1 MPYDRWM
8 IAPFNTGLETDLKPW
23 IIPDDAFAVLTNAYI
38 FRGRV
43 RKRFGSYLMGT
54 AATTPVEQQL
64 FSRLRVQ
71 LTNTD
76 GAGNAAGVAPG
87 AIFKVGQ
94 IFSIGSAIFTV
105 NALGLPAN
113 MLRTD
118 GVVAVATFNTT
129 TGAYVINGATPF
141 TPVFFY
147 PSEPVMGIT
156 TYDVGPINQRPSYA
170 FDTQFAYIFT
180 QVVGSWDKVGP
191 APGFQWHGDDTNFF
205 WCTNWIGNLPGE
217 NALFVSNF
225 QAAIGAP
232 APATDD
238 PIWWYN
244 GTTWTKLIPYFL
256 PNGGAVAT
264 GPFVVTARIVL
275 PFKDRLILLNTI
287 EQNSAG
293 TVNTQYG
300 NRCRFSQAGSPIAVN
315 AWYEPNQKDAAGNT
329 AKGGGFIDAATDE
342 VIVSAEFIKNRLI
355 VYFERSTYELV
366 DTQSAVQPFVWQK
379 INTELGSEGTFSTVP
394 FDKEVLTIGQT
405 GVHACNGANVQRID
419 IKIPNTIFTF
429 QDTATGADRVFG
441 IRDYFTEM
449 VYWTFPSDQQLATQK
464 FPSAVL
470 VYNYVNGSWAINE
483 DCITAFGYF
492 EQQTSMTWATSPF
505 TWETAD
511 FTWDSGTT
519 QANFRQV
526 IAGNSEGF
534 MFIIA
539 SSVTSNAPNMQ
550 ITNMTVGGPT
560 VNLNVVDHTM
570 SVGQYVQVL
579 NAQGVTGINNGIFP
593 IVQVLDKDHIVIE
606 PATFIGVYTGG
617 GTVRRVSNYQILSKQ
632 WNPYIDKGRNLY
644 VQKMDFLVKKTSA
657 GEVVVDYAVSSSN
670 FLMVGPATV
679 TGTIMGNNILEMFP
693 YPSVPFEQE
702 SQRLAHPVYFQA
714 DGEFVQI
721 NIYMDATQI
730 VQPAIAFSDF
740 QLEGIVM
747 YTTPTSYRL
756 Q

>member
-8 IAPFNTGLETDLKPW
+8 IAPFNTGLETDLRPW
-23 IIPDDAFAVLTNAYI
+23 IIPDDAFSVLINAYI

-54 AATTPVEQQL
+54 AATSAVAQQL
-64 FSRLRVQ
+64 FSRLRIQ
-71 LTNTD
+71 LANTD
-76 GAGNAAGVAPG
+76 GAGNAAGTVPG

-94 IFSIGSAIFTV
+94 IFSIANAIFTV
-105 NALGLPAN
+105 HVTGIPAN

-118 GVVAVATFNTT
+118 GVVAPATFNTT
-129 TGAYVINGATPF
+129 TGAYVINGATPN

-147 PSEPVMGIT
+147 PAEPVMGIT
-156 TYDVGPINQRPSYA
+156 TYDVGSVNNRPSYA
-170 FDTQFAYIFT
+170 FDTQFAYVFT
-180 QVVGSWDKVGP
+180 GSWNKVGP
-191 APGFQWHGDDTNFF
+191 APGSQWHGNDTNFF
-205 WCTNWIGNLPGE
+205 WCTNWIGNTPGQTV
-217 NALFVSNF
+217 LFVSNF
-225 QAAIGAP
+225 QAAIGVP
-232 APATDD
+232 AVTDD
-238 PIWWYN
+238 PIWSFN
-244 GTTWTKLIPYFL
+244 GTTWTILKPFFF
-256 PNGGAVAT
+256 PNGGAAGT

-287 EQNSAG
+287 EQNAAG
-293 TVNTQYG
+293 NLNTQFG
-300 NRCRFSQAGSPIAVN
+300 NRCRFSWSGSPFATQ
-315 AWYEPNQKDAAGNT
+315 AWYEPNQVDAGGNKAGG
-329 AKGGGFIDAATDE
+329 AGFIDAATDE

-366 DTQSAVQPFVWQK
+366 DTQSEVQPFVWQK

-419 IKIPNTIFTF
+419 IKIPNLIFTF
-429 QDTATGADRVFG
+429 NDTTTGADRVFG

-449 VYWTFPSDQQLATQK
+449 VYWTFPSDEQLATQK
-464 FPSAVL
+464 FPGAVL
-470 VYNYVNGSWAINE
+470 VYNYVNGSWATNE

-492 EQQTSMTWATSPF
+492 EQQTAMTWATSPF

-519 QANFRQV
+519 SANFRQV
-526 IAGNSEGF
+526 IAGNPEGF

-539 SSVTSNAPNMQ
+539 PSVTSNAPNMQ
-550 ITNMTVGGPT
+550 ITNMAVGGPT
-560 VNLNVVDHTM
+560 VLLEIIDHTL

-593 IVQVLDKDHIVIE
+593 IIQVLDKDNIVIE
-606 PATFIGVYTGG
+606 PATFTGVYTGG
-617 GTVRRVSNYQILSKQ
+617 GTVRRVSNYQIVSKQ
-632 WNPYIDKGRNLY
+632 WNPYVDKGRNVY
-644 VQKMDFLVKKTSA
+644 VAKMDFLVQKTSSGA
-657 GEVVVDYAVSSSN
+657 VTVDYAVSASE
-670 FLMVGPATV
+670 FLMLGPSLA
-679 TGTIMGNNILEMFP
+679 TGTNMGDNVLETFP

-702 SQRLAHPVYFQA
+702 SQRLVHPVYFQA

-721 NIYMDATQI
+721 NIYMDSTQI

-740 QLEGIVM
+740 QLEGIVIH
-747 YTTPTSYRL
+747 TISTSYRL